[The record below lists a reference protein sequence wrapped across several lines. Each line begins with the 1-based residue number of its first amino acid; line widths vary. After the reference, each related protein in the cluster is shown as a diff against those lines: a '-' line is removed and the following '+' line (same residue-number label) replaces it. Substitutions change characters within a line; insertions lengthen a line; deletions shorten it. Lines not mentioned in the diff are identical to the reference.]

1 MKNKGF
7 LAWIGIAV
15 FALLAGL
22 FIANYDKISGGWGNI
37 KDDINTQVEE
47 VLPDNNE
54 NTENE
59 ENTETPEA

>member
-7 LAWIGIAV
+7 LAWIGVAV

-22 FIANYDKISGGWGNI
+22 FIVHYADLKNGWNHI
-37 KDDINTQVEE
+37 TDDVNTQIEE

-59 ENTETPEA
+59 ENTEA